1 MAAPPLPPSVESASG
16 KKFYFQGHKLL
27 LTYADIHLDKDAFTE
42 WIEACVGFEPKF
54 IRIAHETGLSTG
66 VPFKHSHVLM
76 DFGKRFQSRDCRR
89 FDWNSGNGILHP
101 NWRPVKSMS
110 HWQNCTQYLAKE
122 DPENQDLLVR
132 SCVGRVWDAPS
143 LQDALLDVCSDPGQA
158 PGVIALW
165 NARPSR
171 EIDVALPDR
180 PWQQAVLELIRSKPH
195 PRAVHWFFD
204 PVGDTGKTWLSRY
217 LMANKLAYS
226 VKQCA
231 GSYHF
236 ATIVQGAIASGWDQ
250 RCFVFDLPRS
260 MEDLSFYGPLEEVK
274 DGHVTAVKYQGGSL
288 VFNQPHVLVFA
299 NFLPRRDKL
308 SRDRWRVHEI
318 LSDLSLK
325 PPLGPF
331 GGDSVASPS
340 GSATES
346 EALTLFDNRPPPPP
360 PCLAPSAPRADNILW
375 ARDER
380 DFTALFEEV
389 LADLPSGHAL
399 SGLLP
404 KKSEGD

>member
-1 MAAPPLPPSVESASG
+1 MDSASG
-16 KKFYFQGHKLL
+16 KKFYFQGQKLL
-27 LTYADIHLDKDAFTE
+27 LTYADVHLDKEPF
-42 WIEACVGFEPKF
+42 IEFVGGCAGFEPKF
-54 IRIAHETGLSTG
+54 VRIAHETGLSTG
-66 VPFKHSHVLM
+66 VPFKHSHVLV

-89 FDWNSGNGILHP
+89 FDWDSGNGILHP
-101 NWRPVKSMS
+101 NWRPVKSAT

-143 LQDALLDVCSDPGQA
+143 LQDALLAVCEEPGQA
-158 PGVIALW
+158 TGVIALW
-165 NARPSR
+165 NARPPVEVR
-171 EIDVALPDR
+171 VALPDR
-180 PWQQAVLELIRSKPH
+180 PWQTSCLELIRSKPH
-195 PRAVHWFFD
+195 PRAIHWFFD

-288 VFNQPHVLVFA
+288 VFNQPHVIVFA
-299 NFLPRRDKL
+299 NFLPRREKL
-308 SRDRWRVHEI
+308 SADRWRVHQI
-318 LSDLSLK
+318 LPDLSLK

-331 GGDSVASPS
+331 GGDSVVSP
-340 GSATES
+340 TES
-346 EALTLFDNRPPPPP
+346 EDLTLYSSPPPSPP
-360 PCLAPSAPRADNILW
+360 PSEPSARSSSRADNLAW
-375 ARDER
+375 ALNEPN
-380 DFTALFEEV
+380 FVELFEEV

-399 SGLLP
+399 SGLTT
-404 KKSEGD
+404 KK